1 MFPFKHLSISV
12 AAVSMW
18 ASASVFAQQAEF
30 PAGATT
36 PDVAQLK
43 QYMNNRVFTQMGPNG
58 ATGRLEYKDNGYFY
72 WNSNQGQNASGTWTA
87 SDGSL
92 CGQIANRPNA
102 CSTVRL
108 LDGILHYRR
117 ENGEIHR
124 LIPR

>member
-1 MFPFKHLSISV
+1 MFYLNRLSISV
-12 AAVSMW
+12 AALSVW

-72 WNSNQGQNASGTWTA
+72 WSANTGQSATGTWTA

-92 CGQIANRPNA
+92 CGQIA
-102 CSTVRL
+102 
-108 LDGILHYRR
+108 
-117 ENGEIHR
+117 
-124 LIPR
+124 